1 MTDLNHVT
9 LIGRL
14 TRDAELKYTQAGTAC
29 TTFSIAVNK
38 SYKKDDTWEERV
50 HFFNCTIWGKYG
62 ESMQKHLVK
71 GKQIA
76 IEAELNH
83 NPWTDKNEVRH
94 NDVVLKQFLIG
105 QSKKDDSPFEISDW
119 SIKEASSDW
128 KTKARARIRSSDV
141 VIVICGKNTDTATGV
156 ATELSITQE
165 ERKDYFLLAGYSD
178 GGNRKPTSARSSD
191 KIYKWTWDNLKALI
205 HGGR

>member
-1 MTDLNHVT
+1 MTDLNKFT
-9 LIGRL
+9 ATGRI
-14 TRDAELKYTQAGTAC
+14 TANAELKYTQSGTAC

-94 NDVVLKQFLIG
+94 NDVVLNIQNIVLL
-105 QSKKDDSPFEISDW
+105 SSP
-119 SIKEASSDW
+119 
-128 KTKARARIRSSDV
+128 KTKGQASD
-141 VIVICGKNTDTATGV
+141 IQDTPQAASTG
-156 ATELSITQE
+156 E
-165 ERKDYFLLAGYSD
+165 Y
-178 GGNRKPTSARSSD
+178 P
-191 KIYKWTWDNLKALI
+191 DNI
-205 HGGR
+205 PF